1 MSKQRVAVCLFGVLG
16 RSIRY
21 THSSIKQH
29 VIDELAKKYSVDVYA
44 FDLDVGDHLVDGR
57 AVKSGEI
64 YKLLPI
70 DYHETKRQKD
80 LDLEIRKRFAGRL
93 SMRYDYSQG
102 AVMNAVRAMHSENS
116 VGDWLAQKHN
126 EYDSVVVCGPDYWLL
141 NPVNLEHVQD
151 TIDDKNIVYTTLANP
166 AEGYTNG
173 FYIGSTQAVVK
184 ILQRVPLLDRMLP
197 TNRDYEYILYAAFK
211 ESNVKQRNTDTLFFK
226 VRNNGVI
233 ARQGKMAGHEF
244 DAAYRKVRSHID
256 NEAWHRI
263 KCGEVKNVVQ
273 N

>member
-1 MSKQRVAVCLFGVLG
+1 MSKHRVVVCLFGVLG

-21 THSSIKQH
+21 THPSIKQF

-44 FDLDVGDHLVDGR
+44 FDLDVGNDLVDCR

-64 YKLLPI
+64 YQLLPI
-70 DYHETKRQKD
+70 DYHETKRQED
-80 LDLEIRKRFAGRL
+80 LDQEIRRRFTGRL
-93 SMRYDYSQG
+93 SMRCDYSPTE
-102 AVMNAVRAMHSENS
+102 VMNAVRCMHSENS
-116 VGDWLAQKHN
+116 VGDWLAEKHD

-184 ILQRVPLLDRMLP
+184 ILRRVSLLDRMLP
-197 TNRDYEYILYAAFK
+197 TTRDYEYILWAAFF
-211 ESNVKQRNTDTLFFK
+211 ESNVKQSDTDTLFFK
-226 VRNNGVI
+226 VRNNGEV
-233 ARQGKMAGHEF
+233 ARQGNMRRPEF
-244 DAAYRKVRSHID
+244 DAAYSKVRSRI
-256 NEAWHRI
+256 EALSSEENDVGLYERRAL
-263 KCGEVKNVVQ
+263 
-273 N
+273 